1 MSVNR
6 AILIGRLGKDP
17 ELTYT
22 QSGTAKCRFS
32 LATSE
37 AYVDNNNVKQ
47 EKTEW
52 HNVVVWGKQAES
64 AGKYLAKGR
73 EVFIEG
79 KIENRSWDDEKTG
92 QKRYITEIKAQRVV
106 FIGAGGQ
113 KRDDGAG
120 GQNQSRGGNDRDA
133 DDHGGGGGYDEGA
146 GGSTGGPPADDDIP
160 F

>member
-6 AILIGRLGKDP
+6 VHLIGRLGKDP

-37 AYVDNNNVKQ
+37 VYFDHNQVKQ
-47 EKTEW
+47 EKTDW

-64 AGKYLAKGR
+64 AGKYLEKGR
-73 EVFIEG
+73 EVYVEG
-79 KIENRSWDDEKTG
+79 KIETRSWDDEKTG
-92 QKRYITEIKAQRVV
+92 QKRYITEVKAQRVV
-106 FIGAGGQ
+106 FLSGSGGGQ
-113 KRDDGAG
+113 KRGEGDAKG
-120 GQNQSRGGNDRDA
+120 GKDERDA
-133 DDHGGGGGYDEGA
+133 DDHGGNGGYDEGA
-146 GGSTGGPPADDDIP
+146 GGSAGGPPADDSDIP